1 VAYRFPNRIS
11 YTSATI
17 TRSFPILPPPS
28 PLVAASASTYDRIT
42 SSTDPQ
48 LKHMGTGLLDPGVA
62 SLFDEL
68 LVQAFRDLREVTL
81 YREFFHT
88 RECVLPEI
96 EVEYFNVKAYETL
109 YRVLSMPFQFPRA
122 TSPQQEPCRLAL
134 LVFWHANWAIHLPD
148 SGLFRSLTTQLKSA
162 LEQSNLQSLWHPHDM
177 LLIWVMCLGA
187 YISAGQREH
196 SWFITYLARSARQR
210 ELKCSKEL
218 KAVLQRFF
226 YIDRIYR
233 KGVEDIW
240 DEVSILMDAL

>member
-1 VAYRFPNRIS
+1 M
-11 YTSATI
+11 SATI
-17 TRSFPILPPPS
+17 ARSFPILPPPS
-28 PLVAASASTYDRIT
+28 PLVAASASTYDRVT

-48 LKHMGTGLLDPGVA
+48 LNQIGTGLLDPGVA
-62 SLFDEL
+62 NLFDEL
-68 LVQAFRDLREVTL
+68 LVQTFRDLREVTL
-81 YREFFHT
+81 YGEFFHN

-96 EVEYFNVKAYETL
+96 EVEYFSAKAYGIL
-109 YRVLSMPFQFPRA
+109 HRVLSMPFQFPRA
-122 TSPQQEPCRLAL
+122 TSPHQEPCRLAL

-148 SGLFRSLTTQLKSA
+148 SGVFRSLTTQLKSA
-162 LEQSNLQSLWHPHDM
+162 LDQSNLQSLWHPHDR
-177 LLIWVMCLGA
+177 LLIWVMFLGA

-196 SWFITYLARSARQR
+196 SWFMMYLARSARQR
-210 ELKCSKEL
+210 GLKCSNEL